1 MRPNSTK
8 ASKEHQ
14 SIRNYAENTAL
25 SEMICNYYDATF
37 YSDHHGMKD
46 LWNVAF
52 WTFDNMTLCLSFF
65 IPSAPLKHIDN
76 LKKLCTSKLGI

>member
-14 SIRNYAENTAL
+14 SIRNYAENTIL
-25 SEMICNYYDATF
+25 SEMICNYYDVT
-37 YSDHHGMKD
+37 SCLEHIKD

-65 IPSAPLKHIDN
+65 ITSTPLKHINN
-76 LKKLCTSKLGI
+76 LKK